1 MKAII
6 KLVLM
11 GVAVMIS
18 AYVVPGVSVSG
29 FWVAVIAAVILS
41 IMNFVIKPIL
51 VLFTLPINIMT
62 LGLFTFIINAVM
74 VLLVSSIVP
83 GFVVSSLL
91 SAVLFSVI
99 LSIVNGF
106 LGMISE

>member
-6 KLVLM
+6 KLILM

-18 AYVVPGVSVSG
+18 AYVIPGVSVSG

-62 LGLFTFIINAVM
+62 LGLFTFIINAGMVM
-74 VLLVSSIVP
+74 LVAAIVP
-83 GFVVSSLL
+83 GFVVSGLL
-91 SAVLFSVI
+91 SAILFSVI

>member
-1 MKAII
+1 
-6 KLVLM
+6 M

-18 AYVVPGVSVSG
+18 AYVIPGVSVSG
-29 FWVAVIAAVILS
+29 FWVAIIAAVILS

-83 GFVVSSLL
+83 GFVVSGLL
-91 SAVLFSVI
+91 SAILFSVI

>member
-1 MKAII
+1 
-6 KLVLM
+6 M

-29 FWVAVIAAVILS
+29 FWVAIIAAVILS

>member
-1 MKAII
+1 
-6 KLVLM
+6 M

-18 AYVVPGVSVSG
+18 AYVIPGVSVSG

-62 LGLFTFIINAVM
+62 LGLFTFIINALMVM
-74 VLLVSSIVP
+74 LVAAIVP
-83 GFVVSSLL
+83 GFMVSGLWP
-91 SAVLFSVI
+91 AVLFSVI